1 MRPDEVDLF
10 GLPTQLEAKPRLSPL
25 GPTPEQEGEELI
37 RRYEE
42 RYGKDIPPPS
52 AIPVEPT
59 LREQIEQ
66 QIAGVLS
73 DDEHRGLRKAKDIV
87 SLLDFVPGPD
97 VALGLVDVF
106 DAETPTE
113 AGIIGAATLFGMTPP
128 GKVVKNVKPPKKMT
142 VFAPRGNEN
151 LYSPSEEAA
160 LNLKMSKG
168 SGQAFINAL
177 IKQGAKPQELKDL
190 GVYDKFQNVKSVTL
204 KEVQDFIA
212 KPSML
217 DGRNINVI
225 TLKDPPN
232 WDGTYDDPDFMK
244 FHLETMRYDGE
255 LDNYNRAEGM
265 LKITREAEQIAR
277 NKRLARQDLALELR
291 DTDEDIFEP
300 VVDESEGSFNLL
312 DDVDVALNE
321 ELIYSDGREYD
332 KEFLEAAGED
342 GKKILKMLDEGR
354 SPVGALQRYIE
365 EQKDR
370 SAGAYQDYLLE
381 NFNEPLFR
389 GTTLRGRKEDYE
401 ESILEL
407 EPDSELSL
415 KLDVLRG
422 ELDKLTQRQ
431 YSEAVDDALVRP
443 NSRKTKRREAETAY
457 AEDLERQIAELSPR
471 AMELNSPA
479 EHFGNYS
486 DSVLSHL
493 RTSIRRDD
501 DGNKVFFIDE
511 LQSDEHQYVAKEA
524 RRLGISRDEIIQTP
538 ELKRNA
544 LRLERMTLLEGS
556 KLQGLDETVKYLSRK
571 STILTERVDGRLV
584 TPEFPKQPNEKSVFQ
599 FENDPDYNP
608 LNDPDLFDYDQKE
621 IDFDRLKNPPQ
632 PPAMKDRTFES
643 KEEALEFFFDV
654 EDQANESATKLDE
667 LTKQRDE
674 AQKQFNQRQ
683 MDAPFATTDP
693 SAWYSLTLKKAI
705 QKAVESGADKIMLP
719 NGRDIAV
726 LADKGK
732 YLSSIKLER
741 LRVPNQ
747 RGSGDPLG
755 EREVFTLVGYD
766 KNGQIAFKK
775 DNLSSDDVDFLIPTI
790 GKDQAK
796 LLLDAPEKD
805 LGFGESRR
813 TIDSYSQGSDSP
825 ELFFGGEG
833 MIEYY
838 DRVYPNALKKIVK
851 PFGGKLERMKLR
863 DGETGM
869 GITIT
874 DELRKAAEE
883 GFPLYAQGGEVKSAA
898 NDVDIFGY
906 NLGGSVGQYFDEQM
920 QPIMQPE
927 QPAPI
932 NISPAQLAN
941 ISGGFATGSGIADI
955 FGEYFAYPT
964 DPEMTVAEMAVGPRG
979 PSLMENIRN
988 REFLDA
994 GLQLAGGIGDIFPPA
1009 MAVVGPMRAARAASK
1024 AEKIAEL
1031 RKEANRNRFGDQID
1045 ELNERIKRA
1054 EELGFDMT
1062 PEGRLY
1068 HASKQDIYRLKPGY
1082 DDGLIF
1088 TTPDPAFANF
1098 WVGKGKFKERRGIEA
1113 EKDLE
1118 NLTKYQRDLRR
1129 EIFFGKNNTDESWT
1143 KLKGKEYND
1152 EYDRRLRLFRK
1163 AIGKDISPDQMH
1175 AAVYPLVSRTKKPFV
1190 PHKDVDVL
1198 EEFFGSEKMS
1208 EPFSPATNMP
1218 TYRDGLKSGNYILY
1232 ENKKMVDFL
1241 KSKGYDSMFLRESV
1255 HDKAEKILEKPQDV
1269 PYETF
1274 AVFDPQD
1281 LRSPFAKFETGD
1293 VDTSYRMEYHKPYKG
1308 SDDEAVR
1315 LDDLT
1320 KSISGEKAGYP
1331 DNFYTAQ
1338 GKRDYA
1344 PGPAFDGDFYGKA
1357 NNESYA
1363 IIKSARGNPEKEVTI
1378 YRAVPKGV
1386 KNINEGDFV
1395 TLSPTYAKSHAESG
1409 YGDRGADSGDVISRK
1424 VRVKDLI
1431 WDQNDPNEFGFFPD
1445 EKDYPDILKAKGGSV
1460 AAPYVDIFD

>member
-1 MRPDEVDLF
+1 MRPDEIDLF
-10 GLPTQLEAKPRLSPL
+10 GLPPQLEAKPRLSPL

-52 AIPVEPT
+52 VIPVEPT

-66 QIAGVLS
+66 QIAGVLL
-73 DDEHRGLRKAKDIV
+73 DDERRGLQQAQKLSGVADFLPIIGDIAGV
-87 SLLDFVPGPD
+87 
-97 VALGLVDVF
+97 VDVF

-113 AGIIGAATLFGMTPP
+113 AGIIGAATFFGMTPP

-177 IKQGAKPQELKDL
+177 IKQGAKPQELRDL
-190 GVYDKFQNVKSVTL
+190 GVYDKFQNVKNVTL

-232 WDGTYDDPDFMK
+232 WDGTYTDPDFMK

-255 LDNYNRAEGM
+255 LDNYNRVEGM

-365 EQKDR
+365 GQKDR

-389 GTTLRGRKEDYE
+389 GATLRGRKEDYE

-407 EPDSELSL
+407 GPDSELSL
-415 KLDVLRG
+415 KLDVLRD
-422 ELDKLTQRQ
+422 ELNKLRKRQ
-431 YSEAVDDALVRP
+431 YSDAVDDALVRP

-471 AMELNSPA
+471 AMQLESPA
-479 EHFGNYS
+479 LHFGDYS

-544 LRLERMTLLEGS
+544 LRLERMTLLEGG
-556 KLQGLDETVKYLSRK
+556 KFVGLDDIVKYLSRK

-599 FENDPDYNP
+599 FENDPDYDP

-621 IDFDRLKNPPQ
+621 IELSVAMMPPQ
-632 PPAMKDRTFES
+632 PPAIKDRTFES
-643 KEEALEFFFDV
+643 KEEAFKFFRDV
-654 EDQANESATKLDE
+654 EDQAGESATKLDE

-674 AQKQFNQRQ
+674 ARLQFNQRQ

-726 LADKGK
+726 LAGKGERVSKMELQK
-732 YLSSIKLER
+732 YSKTDLTANMYSGPI
-741 LRVPNQ
+741 RV
-747 RGSGDPLG
+747 
-755 EREVFTLVGYD
+755 REVFQLKIYD
-766 KNGQIAFKK
+766 RDGRILEAKELRDMPNDELEKELAK
-775 DNLSSDDVDFLIPTI
+775 VI
-790 GKDQAK
+790 GKSQAK
-796 LLLDAPEKD
+796 QLIDAPTDEALVASGGYGTDFKT
-805 LGFGESRR
+805 L
-813 TIDSYSQGSDSP
+813 DSSMNPD
-825 ELFFGGEG
+825 LFFGGEG

-851 PFGGKLERMKLR
+851 PFGGKLERMQLR

-874 DELRKAAEE
+874 PELRKAAEE

-906 NLGGSVGQYFDEQM
+906 NLGGAVSPFFDERM

-927 QPAPI
+927 QPAAI

-964 DPEMTVAEMAVGPRG
+964 DPEMTVAEMTVGPRG

-1045 ELNERIKRA
+1045 ELNERLKRA

-1088 TTPDPAFANF
+1088 TTPDPKFAEN
-1098 WVGKGKFKERRGIEA
+1098 WLGKGKFRERQDGVSVKKEKERKKKLDDEFE
-1113 EKDLE
+1113 EKAKGLSED
-1118 NLTKYQRDLRR
+1118 
-1129 EIFFGKNNTDESWT
+1129 EILKLYDE
-1143 KLKGKEYND
+1143 
-1152 EYDRRLRLFRK
+1152 EYDKKFQEIAKNIRDADK
-1163 AIGKDISPDQMH
+1163 VI
-1175 AAVYPLVSRTKKPFV
+1175 YPLVSKTKKPFV

-1208 EPFSPATNMP
+1208 EPFSPEDNMP
-1218 TYRDGLKSGNYILY
+1218 TYRDGLKSGNYLFY

-1241 KSKGYDSMFLRESV
+1241 KSKGYDSMFLREDAVTNSN
-1255 HDKAEKILEKPQDV
+1255 KIAEKPQDV

-1424 VRVKDLI
+1424 VKVKDLI